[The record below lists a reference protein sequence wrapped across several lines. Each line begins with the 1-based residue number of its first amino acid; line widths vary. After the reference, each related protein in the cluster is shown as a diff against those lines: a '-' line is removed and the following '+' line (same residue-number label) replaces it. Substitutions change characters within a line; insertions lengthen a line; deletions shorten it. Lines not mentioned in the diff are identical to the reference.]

1 MDIVNKFLKK
11 SSSTNLILFSGEGA
25 AVLLRALEPLQGQDE
40 MQKFR
45 NNPRPDR
52 PEKQTTKI
60 FKSHELCNGPAKLCI
75 SFQIDKTLNKKDLSK
90 CDELWIED
98 GYSVPE
104 HKIVTS
110 HRIGVESAGMEWSS
124 KLLRYYI
131 LDNKSVSK
139 RDRRQEVKVKEIA
152 DYLQVYT

>member
-1 MDIVNKFLKK
+1 M
-11 SSSTNLILFSGEGA
+11 
-25 AVLLRALEPLQGQDE
+25 LRALEPLQGQEE

-45 NNPRPDR
+45 NNPRPDK
-52 PEKQTTKI
+52 PEKQTTKV

-75 SFQIDKTLNKKDLSK
+75 SLQIDKSLNKKDLSNSK
-90 CDELWIED
+90 ELWIED
-98 GYSVPE
+98 GITVPE
-104 HKIVTS
+104 HKIVS
-110 HRIGVESAGMEWSS
+110 SQRIGVESAGMEWAS

-139 RDRRQEVKVKEIA
+139 RDKRQEIKVKEIA